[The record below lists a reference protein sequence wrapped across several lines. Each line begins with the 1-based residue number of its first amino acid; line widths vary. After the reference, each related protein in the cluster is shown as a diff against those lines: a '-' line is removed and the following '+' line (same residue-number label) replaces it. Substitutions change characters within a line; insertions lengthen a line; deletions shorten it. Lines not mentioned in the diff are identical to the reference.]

1 MSGNS
6 VFPHLYH
13 APRPPVSSTD
23 VLREVQQI
31 PVEGRSPLRFYD
43 YAPNTGSF
51 AEDARAGL
59 SARPKTLPA
68 KYFYDARG
76 SALFDDI
83 CRVPAYYPTRTELEI
98 MQVHAGDM
106 ALAIGAGA
114 LVVEY
119 GSGSSLKTTRLL
131 DALANPA
138 AYVPVDIS
146 REHLLNAATRIA
158 RAYPSLPVL
167 PICADYTAPFNV
179 PDVPCERRVAYY
191 PGSTIGNFEP
201 ASARAFLRD
210 MRTVVGEH
218 GAALIGVDLQK
229 DPAVLQAA
237 YDDEEGVTAAF
248 NKNILHRMARELDA
262 EVDPG
267 GFSHEAR
274 YNAEQGRIEM
284 HLVSDRD
291 QTIRVGG
298 RGFALASGESI
309 HTENSYKYTL
319 HGFEA
324 LAAAAGW
331 TVADVWTD
339 EKAYFSVQ
347 YLT

>member
-1 MSGNS
+1 
-6 VFPHLYH
+6 
-13 APRPPVSSTD
+13 VSSTD
-23 VLREVQQI
+23 VLREVQHI
-31 PVEGRSPLRFYD
+31 PIEGRSPLRFYD
-43 YAPNTGSF
+43 YAPDTGSF

-59 SARPKTLPA
+59 SAAPKTLPA

-106 ALAIGAGA
+106 ALAVGADV
-114 LVVEY
+114 LVIEY

-131 DALANPA
+131 DALANPS

-146 REHLLNAATRIA
+146 REHLLNAAKRLA

-167 PICADYTAPFNV
+167 PVCADYTTPF
-179 PDVPCERRVAYY
+179 DVPEVPSKRRVAYY
-191 PGSTIGNFEP
+191 PGSTIGNFKP
-201 ASARAFLRD
+201 ASAEAFLRD
-210 MRTVVGEH
+210 MRAVVGEN
-218 GAALIGVDLQK
+218 GAALIGIDLQK

-237 YDDEEGVTAAF
+237 YDDEGGVTAAF

-262 EVDPG
+262 KVNPEA
-267 GFSHEAR
+267 FTHEAR
-274 YNAEQGRIEM
+274 YNAEEGRMEM
-284 HLVSDRD
+284 HLVSDEA
-291 QTIRVGG
+291 QTIQIGEEE
-298 RGFALASGESI
+298 FALAAGESI

-319 HGFEA
+319 EGFAA
-324 LAAAAGW
+324 LAGEAGW

-339 EKAYFSVQ
+339 DRAYFSVH